1 MINIVENIS
10 FEYPIDK
17 IEKYVD
23 YLNDKLNNTRIFSL
37 VAMDNEEIHSIN
49 LEFRGVDRPTDVL
62 SFEEPTEDYLGDI
75 LISIPRAKEQAIDYG
90 HSYERELLFLITHG
104 FLHIN
109 GYDHLNDKDEK
120 EMFDLQRKLLD
131 EYGIIRW
138 KRDK

>member
-1 MINIVENIS
+1 MTNIVENIS
-10 FEYPIDK
+10 FEYPVDK

-23 YLNDKLNNTRIFSL
+23 YLNGKLNNTRMFSL
-37 VAMDNEEIHSIN
+37 VAMDNEEIHNIN

-75 LISIPRAKEQAIDYG
+75 LISIPRAKEQAVDYG

-131 EYGIIRW
+131 EYGITR
-138 KRDK
+138 

>member
-1 MINIVENIS
+1 MTNIVENIS

-17 IEKYVD
+17 IEKYVN
-23 YLNDKLNNTRIFSL
+23 YLNEKLSNTRMFSL
-37 VAMDNEEIHSIN
+37 VAMSNEEIHSIN

-62 SFEEPTEDYLGDI
+62 SFEEPTDDYLGDI

-131 EYGIIRW
+131 EYGVTR
-138 KRDK
+138 

>member
-131 EYGIIRW
+131 EYGIIR
-138 KRDK
+138 